1 MFLIF
6 QLPTSLSANK
16 TLQNVLANVKSC
28 MHPNWRY
35 EITFDNRETIFH
47 NPYQFYNEKSVIF
60 LPYIKDNSIVF
71 ESSHWSDTPSSGVE
85 QEKNHIIRLCAF
97 LLKEYF
103 EEGVSIQI
111 L

>member
-1 MFLIF
+1 MVLIIK
-6 QLPTSLSANK
+6 LPAYLSSNDILENIIANIK
-16 TLQNVLANVKSC
+16 AC
-28 MHPNWRY
+28 HHPNWRY
-35 EITFDNRETIFH
+35 DTNIDDKDVIFH
-47 NPYQFYNEKSVIF
+47 NPYQFYTDKSIIF
-60 LPYIKDNSIVF
+60 LPYLKDNSIVF
-71 ESSHWSDTPSSGVE
+71 ESSHWSETPSPGVE